1 MSSTSLFCHFVY
13 VYGFTRAQLRIW
25 ISANIRVTQNSI
37 HNAIKYL
44 ALRFSKSV
52 QVLGSVIFI
61 LQMILYMAVVLYAP
75 AIALNQV
82 MGIDLLVS
90 ILAIGLI
97 CTFYTAIGGLK
108 AVMWTDAFQMVIV
121 FAGVLAVAVK
131 GMQEVGGFDVVWE
144 TAKNGSKLHADNFDP
159 NPLERHTFW
168 TLVLGGFVT
177 SLTIYASNQAMIQ
190 RYLSMESVKRA
201 QITLYLQLPGAL
213 VFTSLLVFTGMVLY
227 AKYHDND
234 PVQECLVS
242 KRDQLIPWLVMD
254 ILGQY
259 HGFPGLMVACIFSAS
274 LSTVSSG
281 VNALA
286 LVCLTDLLKPLYTK
300 ITKKSLGEKKLTIIS
315 KVLAVIFG
323 LITIGLAFLAQ
334 MFGKLILQVTLSI
347 FGMVGG
353 PLLGLIICAMFVPMV
368 NHWGALVGVVTS
380 ICITSWIAIGS
391 IVYASGLSP
400 PNPCDGPHNSTELN
414 STTYSTVDTSTVS
427 STHLYTTSVGDK
439 SYDPLSTIY
448 RLSYMWYS
456 TLAVLV
462 TVIVGILVSCFTGG
476 TRKAPV
482 DHRLLSPFYLAF
494 SNMARVVNLEE
505 IEETAKKMD
514 EFDLDKNTKRKLRF
528 MTR

>member
-1 MSSTSLFCHFVY
+1 M
-13 VYGFTRAQLRIW
+13 
-25 ISANIRVTQNSI
+25 
-37 HNAIKYL
+37 
-44 ALRFSKSV
+44 
-52 QVLGSVIFI
+52 
-61 LQMILYMAVVLYAP
+61 
-75 AIALNQV
+75 
-82 MGIDLLVS
+82 D
-90 ILAIGLI
+90 
-97 CTFYTAIGGLK
+97 
-108 AVMWTDAFQMVIV
+108 
-121 FAGVLAVAVK
+121 
-131 GMQEVGGFDVVWE
+131 
-144 TAKNGSKLHADNFDP
+144 FDP

-190 RYLSMESVKRA
+190 RYLSMASVKRA

-234 PVQECLVS
+234 PVKECLVS

-286 LVCLTDLLKPLYTK
+286 LVFLTDLLKPLYTR
-300 ITKKSLGEKKLTIIS
+300 ITNKSLDEKKLTIIS
-315 KVLAVIFG
+315 KILAVVFG

-353 PLLGLIICAMFVPMV
+353 PLLGLIICAMFVPIV

-391 IVYASGLSP
+391 IVYTSGLSP
-400 PNPCDGPHNSTELN
+400 PNPCEVAQNSTQLN
-414 STTYSTVDTSTVS
+414 NTTYSTINASTVS
-427 STHLYTTSVGDK
+427 TSHLYTTSVVDN
-439 SYDPLSTIY
+439 SYDPLATIY

-462 TVIVGILVSCFTGG
+462 TVVVGILVSCITGG
-476 TRKAPV
+476 TKKKPV
-482 DHRLLSPFYLAF
+482 DHRLLSPFYLAL
-494 SNMARVVNLEE
+494 SNMARVVNIAE
-505 IEETAKKMD
+505 IKERVKNVD
-514 EFDLDKNTKRKLRF
+514 EYDLDKKYKKKTDIYDEIMAKTNIEMEIVPNGNTEHL
-528 MTR
+528 